1 MRRLR
6 NPEQIRLQQLQQQLA
21 DNPLAAERVRRE
33 TAALLPTELEQK
45 QARARQRYVNI
56 QRNAG
61 RRFY

>member
-33 TAALLPTELEQK
+33 TAALLPTELERK